1 MMATNSTPVPAGS
14 TLGSRR
20 RLLWIGA
27 GLFMLM
33 ILLLGWLA
41 AAKLEE
47 RRRELFNLMEKQKLQ
62 ASQMAQDGR
71 IIADLVFGELRLA
84 FKSDLPSDSGGT
96 SSFRQESDYY
106 EQVFRNSGETRGD
119 SKLAGNLI
127 GLVPGSTDPQMV
139 NLLKIMQHLYQRD
152 LNLLGQKWSSR
163 VLYTYWVSKE
173 QSHLLSVPRLD
184 FDAAVAAAPLKTAKS
199 AVARL
204 ASVMVT
210 PFEARIKPGEVQIF
224 RTDAW
229 IDASSGRAIQTV
241 VSPMFDAAGNWVG
254 NAAVDFSLDL
264 IDQMLAQSGLQ
275 QAQWLLVAPGNTV
288 LARHVDKQGP
298 LDRLVW
304 GKALSESA
312 VTLPPAKDGTEST
325 AGGYRVNVAL
335 VPGSNLHL
343 YLLTPSGWIYQDL
356 AVLLVIA
363 FAGVLAIGFALLPVA
378 RYQRQRDDA
387 ARTRIRSAEIQVQ
400 QEMARHERALQLNAW
415 AGRLASVLQ
424 KQGEDSTGFASAV
437 LSELVPALGGVVGA
451 FFLRTAADETFS
463 CVAGYNI
470 ATERCLP
477 FCLGEGMAGAAA
489 LAQQVTLCQDIP
501 QGYLGVRSGTLDLD
515 PIAITVIPVRLDG
528 VVMALIEVG
537 YLELPSEQDLVLA
550 EALPVIAF
558 SLELF
563 QRKQVTLTELRE
575 RSAIEARQRLMVDS
589 ERQIVELKQEINALL
604 EAQGQ
609 AKIYRA
615 DVPATKT

>member
-1 MMATNSTPVPAGS
+1 MMAATRTPVGGAS
-14 TLGSRR
+14 GSRR
-20 RLLWIGA
+20 SLLWIGA
-27 GLFMLM
+27 GLFLLM

-41 AAKLEE
+41 AAKLDE
-47 RRRELFNLMEKQKLQ
+47 RRRELINLMERQKLQ
-62 ASQMAQDGR
+62 TSQMAQDGR

-84 FKSDLPSDSGGT
+84 FRALDFPVGAGT
-96 SSFRQESDYY
+96 GNLRQEADHY
-106 EQVFRNSGETRGD
+106 EYLYGRPGATQNIDRLLT
-119 SKLAGNLI
+119 GNLV
-127 GLVPGSTDPQMV
+127 GLVSAKTDPQLARLQKV
-139 NLLKIMQHLYQRD
+139 LQHLFERD
-152 LNLLGQKWSSR
+152 LNILGHKWSSR
-163 VLYTYWVSKE
+163 VAYTYWMSKD
-173 QSHLLSVPRLD
+173 QSHAFSVPRWD
-184 FDAAVAAAPLKTAKS
+184 FDAAIANSPLKSAKS
-199 AVARL
+199 AMAAL
-204 ASVMVT
+204 ASAMLV
-210 PFEARIKPGEVQIF
+210 PFASQIKPAEMQIF

-229 IDASSGRAIQTV
+229 IDTTDGRVLQTM
-241 VSPMFDAAGNWVG
+241 VSPMFDAKGEWIG
-254 NAAVDFSLDL
+254 NAAVDFALEE

-298 LDRLVW
+298 LGPLLW

-312 VTLPPAKDGTEST
+312 ITLPPAKDGAES
-325 AGGYRVNVAL
+325 AADGYRINIAA

-356 AVLLVIA
+356 TVFLMIA
-363 FAGVLAIGFALLPVA
+363 FAGMLAIGFSLLPVA
-378 RYQRQRDDA
+378 SHQRQRDEA
-387 ARTRIRSAEIQVQ
+387 AQARIRAAEIKVQ
-400 QEMARHERALQLNAW
+400 QEMARHERNLQLNAW

-424 KQGEDSTGFASAV
+424 KKSEDGASFANAV
-437 LSELVPALGGVVGA
+437 LCELVPALGGVVGA

-477 FCLGEGMAGAAA
+477 FCLGGGMAGAAA

-515 PIAITVIPVRLDG
+515 PIAIAAIPVRLDG

-563 QRKQVTLTELRE
+563 ERKQVTLTELRE
-575 RSAIEARQRLMVDS
+575 RSVIEAHQRLVVDS
-589 ERQIVELKQEINALL
+589 EGQIVELKQEINELL
-604 EAQGQ
+604 VQRGQ
-609 AKIYRA
+609 AEKYRI
-615 DVPATKT
+615 VV